1 MQFNDLFFCDLCAFA
16 PLRLCGEIFN
26 MTQNTIDT
34 VVFDLGNV
42 LISFNPRWLYR
53 KLLPDEAAI
62 DRFFAETAFDAWNAQ
77 MDGGLSFAEGI
88 AAQSARFPHYRPLF
102 EAFFERW
109 QETIGGAIPE
119 SLAVFQALRQ
129 AGLRTYALS
138 NFSAET
144 YPQATRR
151 FPFLNDFDGSVI
163 SGQEGVSKPDPAIYA
178 LLCQRYSI
186 APERAVFI
194 DDKLENVETARQ
206 LGMHGIHFTD
216 PQTLPPALRAL
227 GLRFD

>member
-1 MQFNDLFFCDLCAFA
+1 M
-16 PLRLCGEIFN
+16 P
-26 MTQNTIDT
+26 QNTIDT

-77 MDGGLSFAEGI
+77 MDSGLSFAEGI

-109 QETIGGAIPE
+109 HEVIGGAIPE

-129 AGLRTYALS
+129 AGIRTYALS

-144 YPQATRR
+144 YPLATRR
-151 FPFLNDFDGSVI
+151 FPFLLDFDGSVI
-163 SGQEGVSKPDPAIYA
+163 SGHERISKPDPAIYE
-178 LLCQRYSI
+178 LLCNRYSI

-194 DDKLENVETARQ
+194 DDKRENVEAARRH
-206 LGMHGIHFTD
+206 GMQGVHFTD
-216 PQTLPPALRAL
+216 PLALGPALRAL
-227 GLRFD
+227 GLPI